1 MKECMTIN
9 KMYDLNETIAKD
21 LFKGVTYPWEILPK
35 ISEFIVKLG
44 ETLPSEEYDK
54 VGDNVWIA
62 KDAKVFDSAYI
73 NGPVIIDH
81 GAEVRHC
88 AFIRGNAIVGKG
100 AVVGNSTELKNVIL
114 FDKVQVPH
122 YNYVGDSVLGNGVH
136 LGAGAICSNLK
147 ADKSD
152 VAVKGDKVYKT
163 GVRKFG
169 AALADFAD
177 IGCGCVL
184 NPGTVVG
191 KNTSIYP
198 LVSVRGVVPEGMIV
212 KNAENSVVREVRK
225 CAE

>member
-1 MKECMTIN
+1 M
-9 KMYDLNETIAKD
+9 
-21 LFKGVTYPWEILPK
+21 
-35 ISEFIVKLG
+35 
-44 ETLPSEEYDK
+44 
-54 VGDNVWIA
+54 
-62 KDAKVFDSAYI
+62 
-73 NGPVIIDH
+73 
-81 GAEVRHC
+81 
-88 AFIRGNAIVGKG
+88 
-100 AVVGNSTELKNVIL
+100 
-114 FDKVQVPH
+114 
-122 YNYVGDSVLGNGVH
+122 
-136 LGAGAICSNLK
+136 
-147 ADKSD
+147 
-152 VAVKGDKVYKT
+152 AVKGDKVYKT